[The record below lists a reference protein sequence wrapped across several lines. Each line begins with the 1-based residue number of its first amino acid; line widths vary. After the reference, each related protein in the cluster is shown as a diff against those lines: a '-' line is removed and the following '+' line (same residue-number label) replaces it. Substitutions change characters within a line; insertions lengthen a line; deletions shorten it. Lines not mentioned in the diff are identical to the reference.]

1 VLIFFAISRYSD
13 DVIYDVVPM
22 HTSHLF
28 LGHLWQFDRKVIHD
42 GFRNRYIIVKDDK
55 IITLVPLSLKQ
66 VYNDQLKLKRKCE
79 VRENENS
86 CEENYERRPSDLANS
101 KSIIKPVESG
111 DKTQGVKKI
120 SVSNDHCVEK
130 LRKPPSFY
138 ARDGKIKYMF

>member
-1 VLIFFAISRYSD
+1 
-13 DVIYDVVPM
+13 
-22 HTSHLF
+22 
-28 LGHLWQFDRKVIHD
+28 
-42 GFRNRYIIVKDDK
+42 
-55 IITLVPLSLKQ
+55 

-86 CEENYERRPSDLANS
+86 CEENYERRPSNLANS

-111 DKTQGVKKI
+111 DKIQGVKKI